1 MKVGYAAIIGAMMMA
16 AMPANATDIALN
28 FGALEN
34 RVLPGGGHFGS
45 YGYFGISTPIET
57 DFAVLIP
64 GISLEGSEELGSWG
78 LVGTLVTSFGLGE
91 NSAVDVIV
99 TLIHDQPGFDG
110 SKAVFLGGIGAGVSL
125 FFGNWTI
132 SPSLNVFQGLTISD
146 QLFTPLINF
155 SYLVGGGDSAE

>member
-1 MKVGYAAIIGAMMMA
+1 MKIGYGAIIGAMMMA
-16 AMPANATDIALN
+16 AIPANAADIALN

-34 RVLPGGGHFGS
+34 RVLPGGEHFGS
-45 YGYFGISTPIET
+45 YGYFGVSSPIET

-64 GISLEGSEELGSWG
+64 GLSIEGSEELGSWG

-91 NSAVDVIV
+91 NSAFDVV
-99 TLIHDQPGFDG
+99 LTVIHDQPGFDG

-125 FFGNWTI
+125 FWGNWTI
-132 SPSLNVFQGLTISD
+132 SPSLNVFQGLNIDD

-155 SYLVGGGDSAE
+155 GYLLGAGDSAE